1 MQNGNRKGIAQ
12 WSKTY
17 AGKKFYTS
25 ILFLAL
31 PIILLVTFTFIPA
44 LDMVI
49 FSFQNRDPYGTNPT
63 YAGFSNY
70 VTIFTDKD
78 YLEELKSGPLFAED
92 KIKLRLADGKI
103 YNALGDYQYADNK
116 VDRSTNSIAVYADFP
131 NASKALVANAYVDV
145 LVEKNYR
152 NVVLVSKKI
161 VTLDADGDYVYLV
174 NGNKLQKS
182 KVVILGEK
190 GGDYVLQNNFK
201 AGDYL
206 VLDKVS
212 PQIASTK
219 IKINVVGKTSAGEK
233 A

>member
-1 MQNGNRKGIAQ
+1 MCIRDSYTEINAPIAGIVGEMSLTPGDYVSPGGQ
-12 WSKTY
+12 PLFTIIQY
-17 AGKKFYTS
+17 DPIRVVFS
-25 ILFLAL
+25 I
-31 PIILLVTFTFIPA
+31 
-44 LDMVI
+44 
-49 FSFQNRDPYGTNPT
+49 
-63 YAGFSNY
+63 
-70 VTIFTDKD
+70 TDKD

>member
-1 MQNGNRKGIAQ
+1 MRPKP
-12 WSKTY
+12 WWH
-17 AGKKFYTS
+17 
-25 ILFLAL
+25 
-31 PIILLVTFTFIPA
+31 
-44 LDMVI
+44 
-49 FSFQNRDPYGTNPT
+49 
-63 YAGFSNY
+63 
-70 VTIFTDKD
+70 
-78 YLEELKSGPLFAED
+78 
-92 KIKLRLADGKI
+92 
-103 YNALGDYQYADNK
+103 
-116 VDRSTNSIAVYADFP
+116 
-131 NASKALVANAYVDV
+131 AYVDV

>member
-1 MQNGNRKGIAQ
+1 MLTF
-12 WSKTY
+12 WW
-17 AGKKFYTS
+17 KKLS
-25 ILFLAL
+25 QRG
-31 PIILLVTFTFIPA
+31 
-44 LDMVI
+44 
-49 FSFQNRDPYGTNPT
+49 SRFQ
-63 YAGFSNY
+63 
-70 VTIFTDKD
+70 
-78 YLEELKSGPLFAED
+78 
-92 KIKLRLADGKI
+92 
-103 YNALGDYQYADNK
+103 
-116 VDRSTNSIAVYADFP
+116 
-131 NASKALVANAYVDV
+131 
-145 LVEKNYR
+145 
-152 NVVLVSKKI
+152 KI

>member
-1 MQNGNRKGIAQ
+1 MKS
-12 WSKTY
+12 W
-17 AGKKFYTS
+17 
-25 ILFLAL
+25 
-31 PIILLVTFTFIPA
+31 
-44 LDMVI
+44 
-49 FSFQNRDPYGTNPT
+49 
-63 YAGFSNY
+63 
-70 VTIFTDKD
+70 
-78 YLEELKSGPLFAED
+78 KSGPLFAED

-190 GGDYVLQNNFK
+190 AAIMFCRTTLKPGT
-201 AGDYL
+201 
-206 VLDKVS
+206 
-212 PQIASTK
+212 IWCWTR
-219 IKINVVGKTSAGEK
+219 SARRLPPPKLKSMLSEK
-233 A
+233 RLPGRKPDVFAVFY